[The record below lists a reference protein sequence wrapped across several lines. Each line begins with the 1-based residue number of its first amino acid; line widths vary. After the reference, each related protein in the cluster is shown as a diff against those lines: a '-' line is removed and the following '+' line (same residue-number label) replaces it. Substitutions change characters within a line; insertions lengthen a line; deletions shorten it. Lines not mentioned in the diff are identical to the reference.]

1 MKKRLFLLF
10 LVMSA
15 FLAVPSYSH
24 EGEEEYM
31 LDHSG
36 LYPITQLQ
44 AVAYGSAAFAVLIAF
59 ILFFHK
65 KMSDEIKK
73 IVYLLVAVVVGAV
86 TIYLITVTLHLN
98 VTSVSKGP
106 VHWHADFEIWDC
118 DREIFLAKPQR
129 FLSNKQGVD
138 LMHAHDDNRMHVE
151 GVLLDEKAAS
161 LGAFF
166 YAVGGSISSDGLKVP
181 TDEGLLSVHDGDKCN
196 EQPARLYVFV
206 NGNLI
211 QNPKEYVIAPHE
223 KVPPG
228 DRIKIVFTEKPIEQI
243 NPNIQ

>member
-10 LVMSA
+10 LVMFA
-15 FLAVPSYSH
+15 LLASLSYSH

-31 LDHSG
+31 LDHSE
-36 LYPITQLQ
+36 LYPITQWE
-44 AVAYGSAAFAVLIAF
+44 AVTYGSAAFAILIAF

-65 KMSDEIKK
+65 KMSDVIKR

-106 VHWHADFEIWDC
+106 VHWHADFEIWAC
-118 DREIFLAKPQR
+118 DKEIFLAKPQR

-138 LMHAHDDNRMHVE
+138 LLHAHQDNRIHVE
-151 GVLLDEKAAS
+151 GVLLDYRQAS
-161 LGAFF
+161 IGAFF
-166 YAVGGSISSDGLKVP
+166 HAVGGSLTYDGMQVP
-181 TDEGLLSVHDGDKCN
+181 TDDGLMSFHDGDKCN

-206 NGNLI
+206 NGKLI
-211 QNPKEYVIAPHE
+211 QNPKEHVIAPYE

-228 DRIKIVFTEKPIEQI
+228 DRIKIVFTEKSLEEI
-243 NPNIQ
+243 NPYVK